1 MPENLNYSFCEHSY
15 SIHIDILSLKLY
27 FHFAF
32 LCSSSYLSFFIN
44 NAILSFKATGFLY
57 LPLHRSREQ
66 LQYFGYNETAFQR
79 SLEGLKMHS
88 LLLSLFDLKRKTI
101 NGFF

>member
-1 MPENLNYSFCEHSY
+1 MQ
-15 SIHIDILSLKLY
+15 
-27 FHFAF
+27 
-32 LCSSSYLSFFIN
+32 LSFEV
-44 NAILSFKATGFLY
+44 TGFHS

-66 LQYFGYNETAFQR
+66 LQCFGYNETAFHR
-79 SLEGLKMHS
+79 SLEELKVHL